1 MSWSVEIQREEGKVV
16 AGVYSTVPCAPI
28 CVLDCASERLDADN
42 LRILID
48 ALHTALDI
56 LDPDFSVKNPAG
68 ERVMTLGEYN
78 RRHSIF
84 TPPKEME

>member
-48 ALHTALDI
+48 SLHCALDI
-56 LDPDFSVKNPAG
+56 IAPHALDPAARYTCAICFKDA
-68 ERVMTLGEYN
+68 Y
-78 RRHSIF
+78 H
-84 TPPKEME
+84 PKPHVCEKEPS